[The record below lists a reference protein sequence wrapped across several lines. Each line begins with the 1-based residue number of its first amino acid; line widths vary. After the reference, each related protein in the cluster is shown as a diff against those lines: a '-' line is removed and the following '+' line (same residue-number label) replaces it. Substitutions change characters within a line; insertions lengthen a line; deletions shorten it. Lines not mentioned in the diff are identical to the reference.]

1 MNAPSLG
8 SARAPRP
15 GGRENLLAQSLQF
28 LKGVGPQRAELLK
41 RLLLEN
47 TADLLHFF
55 PVSHKDRASITPC
68 RNVRAGDEVNVRA
81 KIVEVR
87 GERYRGGKEK
97 ILAILEDE
105 SGELR
110 AGWWSVWV
118 ADRLTPGK
126 WGFFSGKVGSW
137 NDRLE
142 LGNAEFELCSAE
154 DAKGST
160 NPNFGRIVPTYS
172 LRPRQRRPDGT
183 EAPEVKLSQPVLR
196 KMVWQVLGTEAP
208 ELLADDLPAPVRE
221 QRGLMRRAQAV
232 RQMHFPDTLG
242 DLEQARRRLAYEE
255 LFLLSTGIA
264 LRRSHVERLEPAR
277 KLPVTTTIQSRI
289 QARLPFQLTDAQKR
303 AFREVAADLAG
314 EHPMNRLL
322 QGDVGCGKTAVAV
335 ATMLAAVA
343 HGAQA
348 ALLAPTEVLAEQHH
362 RTLEKLLEG
371 SRVKIG
377 LLRGGSTGAERTAF
391 LKDLASGETHIAIG
405 THALLEKDVRFKALS
420 VIVVDEQH
428 KFGVEQRSTLRS
440 KGRAPHVLVMTAT
453 PIPRSMSLTLYGDL
467 DISIIDALPPGRGEV
482 RTKHVE
488 EAERAKVYDL
498 IRKEAKAGHAA
509 YIVLPR
515 IVGEGLD
522 EIEAHPKTK
531 SKAKK
536 RAPKKLWS
544 EVKGVEAEVKR
555 LKEMLPLLRL
565 GSLHGR
571 MSGDEKDR
579 VLTQLREGQIDI
591 LVSTQVIEVG
601 IDLPNATVMVIE
613 NAERFGL
620 SSLHQLRGRVGRSGL
635 RSYCLFF
642 GEATTDDGKERL
654 KAFERLKDGFAIA
667 EADFKLRGPGQ
678 FFGTAQSGLPEFLV
692 ADLIRDQRLLMDAR
706 DDAFALVR
714 SDPDLK
720 APEHASLKRRVERVF
735 AGKSR
740 LVLVDVG

>member
-1 MNAPSLG
+1 MRVKPIG
-8 SARAPRP
+8 SERAPRTI
-15 GGRENLLAQSLQF
+15 GRDNLLAQPLQY

-47 TADLLHFF
+47 LCDLLHFF
-55 PVSHKDRASITPC
+55 PVSHKDRASVTPI
-68 RNVRAGDEVNVRA
+68 RQVRFGDEVNIRA
-81 KIVEVR
+81 KIIEVR
-87 GERYRGGKEK
+87 GERFHGGKEK
-97 ILAILEDE
+97 IVALLGDE
-105 SGELR
+105 SGQLR
-110 AGWWSVWV
+110 AGWWNPYV

-126 WGFFSGKVGSW
+126 WGFFSGKIGSW
-137 NDRLE
+137 E
-142 LGNAEFELCSAE
+142 KQPEMGNADFEVFSAE
-154 DAKGST
+154 DVEDAG
-160 NPNFGRIVPTYS
+160 NPSFGRIVPTYS

-183 EAPEVKLSQPVLR
+183 EAPEIKLSQPALR
-196 KMVWQVLGTEAP
+196 KMVWQALATAAP
-208 ELLADDLPAPVRE
+208 EQLADNLPHSVRE
-221 QRGLMRRAQAV
+221 QRGLMSRATAI
-232 RQMHFPDTLG
+232 RQMHFPETMG
-242 DLEQARRRLAYEE
+242 DMEHARRRLAYEE

-264 LRRSHVERLEPAR
+264 LRRRQVERLECAR
-277 KLPVTTTIQSRI
+277 KLPVTPAIMARI
-289 QARLPFQLTDAQKR
+289 QARLPFQLTEAQQR
-303 AFREVAADLAG
+303 AFREISADLAG

-348 ALLAPTEVLAEQHH
+348 AMLAPTEVLAEQHY
-362 RTLEKLLEG
+362 RTLEKLLAG

-377 LLRGGSTGAERTAF
+377 LLRGGSLGAERTAF
-391 LKDLASGETHIAIG
+391 LSELADGAIHIAVG
-405 THALLEKDVRFKALS
+405 THALLEPDVHFKALGA
-420 VIVVDEQH
+420 VVVDEQH
-428 KFGVEQRSTLRS
+428 KFGVEQRSALRA

-467 DISIIDALPPGRGEV
+467 DLSIIDALPPGRGEV
-482 RTKHVE
+482 STKHVQE
-488 EAERAKVYDL
+488 EDRAKVYDL
-498 IRKEAKAGHAA
+498 IRKEAQAGHAA

-522 EIEAHPKTK
+522 EAEAKPKGK
-531 SKAKK
+531 
-536 RAPKKLWS
+536 APKKLWS

-555 LKEMLPLLRL
+555 LKLALPMLRL
-565 GSLHGR
+565 GALHGK
-571 MSGDEKDR
+571 MPGAEKDR
-579 VLTQLREGQIDI
+579 VLTQLREGKIDI

-635 RSYCLFF
+635 KSYCLFF
-642 GEATTDDGKERL
+642 GETKTVDSDERL
-654 KAFERLKDGFAIA
+654 KAFEKLKDGFAIA

-720 APEHASLKRRVERVF
+720 APEHASLKSRVERVF
-735 AGKSR
+735 AGQAR
-740 LVLVDVG
+740 LMLVDVG

>member
-1 MNAPSLG
+1 MSPGSLG
-8 SARAPRP
+8 SNRPPRS
-15 GGRENLLAQSLQF
+15 GGREHLLAQSLQY

-47 TADLLHFF
+47 ICDLLHFF

-68 RNVRAGDEVNVRA
+68 RQVRPGEEVNVRA
-81 KIVEVR
+81 RVVEVR
-87 GERYRGGKEK
+87 GERFRGGKEK
-97 ILAILEDE
+97 IIALLSDE

-118 ADRLTPGK
+118 ADKLTPGK
-126 WGFFSGKVGSW
+126 WGFFSGKIGEW
-137 NDRLE
+137 NDRPE
-142 LGNAEFELCSAE
+142 LGNAEFELLTDE
-154 DAKGST
+154 DAKGSK

-196 KMVWQVLGTEAP
+196 KMVWQVLSTQAP
-208 ELLADDLPAPVRE
+208 EQLADDLPESVRE
-221 QRGLMRRAQAV
+221 QRGLMSRAQAV

-264 LRRSHVERLEPAR
+264 LRRAQVQRLESAR
-277 KLPVTTTIQSRI
+277 RLPVTPPIQSRI

-303 AFREVAADLAG
+303 AFSEIAADLAG

-343 HGAQA
+343 HGVQA

-362 RTLEKLLEG
+362 RTLEELLKG

-377 LLRGGSTGAERTAF
+377 LLRGGSTGKERSAF
-391 LKDLASGETHIAIG
+391 LQGLSSGETHIAVG
-405 THALLEKDVRFKALS
+405 THALLEQDVRFKSLS
-420 VIVVDEQH
+420 VVVVDEQH
-428 KFGVEQRSTLRS
+428 KFGVEQRSTLRA

-467 DISIIDALPPGRGEV
+467 DISIIDTLPPGRGEV
-482 RTKHVE
+482 RTKHVGE
-488 EAERAKVYDL
+488 EERAKVYGL

-522 EIEAHPKTK
+522 EIDAKPRSKPK
-531 SKAKK
+531 SKK
-536 RAPKKLWS
+536 RVPKKLWS

-555 LKEMLPLLRL
+555 LKEALPMLRL
-565 GSLHGR
+565 GALHGR
-571 MSGDEKDR
+571 MAGAEKDR
-579 VLTQLREGQIDI
+579 VLTQLREGKIDI

-613 NAERFGL
+613 NAELFGL

-642 GEATTDDGKERL
+642 GEATTEDGTERL
-654 KAFERLKDGFAIA
+654 KSFEKLRDGFAIA

-692 ADLIRDQRLLMDAR
+692 ADLIRDQRLLMAAR
-706 DDAFALVR
+706 EDAFALVR
-714 SDPDLK
+714 SDPDLN
-720 APEHASLKRRVERVF
+720 APEHASLKTRVERVF
-735 AGKSR
+735 AGRSR